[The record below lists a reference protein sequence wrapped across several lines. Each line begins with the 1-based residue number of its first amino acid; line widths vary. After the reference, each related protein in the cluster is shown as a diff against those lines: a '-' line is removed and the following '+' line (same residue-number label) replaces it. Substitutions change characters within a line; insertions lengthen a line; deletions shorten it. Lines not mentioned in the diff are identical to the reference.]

1 LTAREP
7 VAFCLGGLASVLS
20 RYDDAERNFEEAT
33 ELNVRGGM
41 KYAEAHTQLL
51 WGRMLVA
58 RRLQGDLERAHRLLE
73 HAYASARTNGYSMI
87 EQKAAAALSASI

>member
-41 KYAEAHTQLL
+41 KYAEAHT
-51 WGRMLVA
+51 
-58 RRLQGDLERAHRLLE
+58 
-73 HAYASARTNGYSMI
+73 
-87 EQKAAAALSASI
+87 